1 MTTSH
6 CWLEQ
11 QLEQLD
17 GRSYSAYK
25 RLKGSY
31 AFPDFVLTLSH
42 IQGDPFAA
50 PSRVSLWVGHP
61 QGQWPKKYWQEPVRQ
76 IVLADFLHR
85 QINHLIPQI
94 QQRRGSGKSGCLS
107 VAPTSQ
113 AVLART
119 AVQVTSNGIEHG
131 IELRLGVG
139 LPAFGRR
146 IAGQAASDL
155 LMQDLPRLVRAGLHY
170 QPEWELALER
180 HIATIEDA
188 EALRQQLSH
197 HKLVAFVANGAV
209 LPRCSGVDP
218 QPLPEAVPFTSPKSL
233 EITLQTPHA
242 GPLTGLGIR
251 EGVTLIVGGGY
262 HGKSTVLKAIA
273 HGVYNHIPN
282 DGREQVI
289 ADAATVK
296 IRAEDGRSVTGVDI
310 SPFIDRLP
318 RGLSTTV
325 FSTTNAS
332 GSTSQAANILEAIE
346 AGAKVLLIDED
357 TAATNLM
364 IRDRNMQTLIAKKK
378 EPITPFI
385 DKVRQLYED
394 YGIST
399 ILVMG
404 GSGDYFEVADR
415 VIALDNYT
423 AHDVTTQ
430 AKAIAAE
437 YPSARQAEGGQNFG
451 TLTPR
456 QLQLTPFDTGR
467 KPAKVR
473 TQQLTTLTIGHED
486 IDLRGIEQLVEP
498 NQTRAIAHALLTW
511 QQQHRTHLLG
521 DLLDDIMTWVDRQD
535 FDALTPYPMADLS
548 EFRRYELAAI
558 INRLRH
564 LRVHSDGPSGVG

>member
-6 CWLEQ
+6 RVLAQ

-31 AFPDFVLTLSH
+31 AFPGFDLTLAH

-50 PSRVSLWVGHP
+50 PSRVSFWSGH
-61 QGQWPKKYWQEPVRQ
+61 QHSQWPEQYWQTPTRRV
-76 IVLADFLHR
+76 VLADFLHR
-85 QINHLIPQI
+85 QINHVIPQI
-94 QQRRGSGKSGCLS
+94 QQQRGSGKSGRLS

-113 AVLART
+113 VVLART
-119 AVQVTSNGIEHG
+119 AVQVTSSG

-146 IAGQAASDL
+146 IAGQAAREL
-155 LMQDLPRLVRAGLHY
+155 LMQDLPRLMSKTLHY
-170 QPEWELALER
+170 QPEWAPDLEH

-188 EALRQQLSH
+188 NALRQQLSH
-197 HKLVAFVANGAV
+197 HRLVAFVANGAL

-218 QPLPEAVPFTSPKSL
+218 QPLPTAVPFTSPKSL
-233 EITLQTPHA
+233 EVTLQAPHA
-242 GPLTGLGIR
+242 GPLTGLGIP
-251 EGVTLIVGGGY
+251 EGVTLMVGGGY

-273 HGVYNHIPN
+273 NGVYNHIPG
-282 DGREQVI
+282 DGREQTV
-289 ADAATVK
+289 ANVATVK

-318 RGLSTTV
+318 QGLSTKA

-364 IRDRNMQTLIAKKK
+364 IRDRNMQTLIARDK

-394 YGIST
+394 HNIST

-404 GSGDYFEVADR
+404 GSGDYFEVADQ
-415 VIALDNYT
+415 VIALDSYT
-423 AHDVTTQ
+423 AHDVTAQ

-437 YPSARQAEGGQNFG
+437 HPSHRQGEGGQNFG

-456 QLQLTPFDTGR
+456 QIQLSQFDTGR
-467 KPAKVR
+467 KPTKVK
-473 TQQLTTLTIGHED
+473 TQRLNTLTIGSEE
-486 IDLRGIEQLVEP
+486 IDLRGIEQFVEP
-498 NQTRAIAHALLTW
+498 NQSRAIAHAILTW
-511 QQQHRTHLLG
+511 QQQERTYLLS

-548 EFRRYELAAI
+548 EFRRYELAAV
-558 INRLRH
+558 INRLRN
-564 LRVHSDGPSGVG
+564 LRILSDG